1 MGLMREWTA
10 ACEHSFERL
19 GTIARRTVRNAI
31 SMTRFS
37 SVFLAPVLLLI
48 ALSPVAA
55 QKSATRAAPPEQ
67 GAFDASLASV
77 QTTKQI
83 KGLDINL
90 LDPKVAPC
98 DNFFQY
104 ACGGWLQQNPIPP
117 DRSHY
122 GRDTEVEE
130 QNSLVLK
137 TILEKAAAGG
147 AARTANEQKIGDA
160 YATCMDTAAINKL
173 GVAPL
178 QPELETIG
186 ELRSKDDLP
195 ALVAA
200 LSQGAV
206 YPFFHF
212 DSDQDSLNATEQIA
226 EVDQPRLGLPEKGYY
241 LRADDKSKTLREA
254 YEKHVAQM
262 LMLSGEPSTQAQ
274 QDAKAVLTFETEL
287 AKASMDE
294 EQRRD
299 PKNMYHR
306 TALNTFEQQISAFS
320 FAAFLKGSDAPPIT
334 SLNVVSPAF
343 FDRLNQLIAS
353 TDLAT
358 LKTYLR
364 WVLLHDTP
372 VLAMPGAIDHE
383 VFHFY
388 GATLSG
394 QPEQQARWKRCVN
407 DIDHNMGEALG
418 QVYVAKRFTP
428 EDKQRTLLLAQ
439 DVEAA
444 MGRDID
450 QLSWMSAETKIKAK
464 EKLHTIAN
472 KIGYPDKWRDYSS
485 LTIVR
490 GDALGNAWHERQ
502 FAEHHDITKIGQPLD
517 RGEWHMS
524 PPTVDAYYNP
534 QMNDVNFPAGIL
546 QPPYFD
552 ASMDDAV
559 NYGDAGGV
567 IGHEVTHGFDD
578 EGRQFDAQGNLKDWW
593 TAQDGKQFDDRAAC
607 VVKEYNG
614 FVAVDDLHVN
624 GRLTLGENLADLG
637 GLRIA
642 YLAYM
647 QRAQQEHVDLLKRTD
662 GFTPAQRFFLGY
674 GQGWCEATRPEAMR
688 ERVETDPHS
697 PEKYR
702 VNGVVMNLPEFQ
714 QAFGCTAKQPMVATA
729 KSRCSVW

>member
-1 MGLMREWTA
+1 MTPFRSICLPLA
-10 ACEHSFERL
+10 SFFL
-19 GTIARRTVRNAI
+19 PFASLVAQTNAL
-31 SMTRFS
+31 R
-37 SVFLAPVLLLI
+37 
-48 ALSPVAA
+48 
-55 QKSATRAAPPEQ
+55 SASI
-67 GAFDASLASV
+67 AFDTPSA
-77 QTTKQI
+77 QTAKQL
-83 KGLDINL
+83 KGLDLTL

-98 DNFFQY
+98 DNFYEY
-104 ACGGWLQQNPIPP
+104 ACGGWLQQNPIPS

-122 GRDTEVEE
+122 GRDLELEE
-130 QNSLVLK
+130 QNSLVLRA
-137 TILEKAAAGG
+137 ILEKAAAGG
-147 AARTANEQKIGDA
+147 SARTANEQKIGDA
-160 YATCMDTAAINKL
+160 YATCMDTTAINKQGL
-173 GVAPL
+173 APL
-178 QPELETIG
+178 QPELDSIG
-186 ELRSKDDLP
+186 ELKSKDELP
-195 ALVAA
+195 GFVAA
-200 LSQGAV
+200 LSQGSV
-206 YPFFHF
+206 YPFFRF
-212 DSDQDSLNATEQIA
+212 DSGQDFVNATEQIA
-226 EVDQPRLGLPEKGYY
+226 DVDQPRLGLPEKGFY
-241 LRADDKSKTLREA
+241 LRTDDKSRTLRA
-254 YEKHVAQM
+254 GYEKHVASM
-262 LMLSGEPSTQAQ
+262 LTLSGEPAAQAQ
-274 QDAKAVLTFETEL
+274 QDAKSVVAFETEL
-287 AKASMDE
+287 AKASLDN

-299 PKNMYHR
+299 PKNLNHR
-306 TALNTFEQQISAFS
+306 VSLTSFEDQTPAFS
-320 FAAFLKGSDAPPIT
+320 FAAFLKGSDAPPII
-334 SLNVVSPAF
+334 SLNVTSLSY

-364 WVLLHDTP
+364 WVLMHNAP
-372 VLAMPGAIDHE
+372 VLAMPEAIDNE
-383 VFHFY
+383 AFHFY
-388 GATLSG
+388 GITLSG
-394 QPEQQARWKRCVN
+394 QPEQQPRWKRCVT
-407 DIDHNMGEALG
+407 DIDRNMGEALG
-418 QVYVAKRFTP
+418 QVYVAQRFTP

-450 QLSWMSAETKIKAK
+450 QLPWMSSETKIKAK

-485 LTIVR
+485 LTITR
-490 GDALGNAWHERQ
+490 GDALENAWHERQ
-502 FAEHHDITKIGQPLD
+502 FAEHHEMTKIGQPLD

-524 PPTVDAYYNP
+524 PPTVDAYYDP

-578 EGRQFDAQGNLKDWW
+578 EGRQFDAQGNFKDWW
-593 TAQDGKQFDDRAAC
+593 TPQDTKQFDERADC

-642 YLAYM
+642 YLAYL

-688 ERVETDPHS
+688 LRVETDPHS

-714 QAFGCTAKQPMVATA
+714 QAFGCTAKQPMVASPKT
-729 KSRCSVW
+729 RCSVW